1 MRGEES
7 VSELALSLT
16 PFVLC
21 CGGGERRRFFV
32 VSVSVF
38 SSGTAYYTSFE
49 FIYRAALEFG
59 SPFFFC
65 YLAKLLCAKSK
76 KFAEDEVLLKLP
88 CFAAA
93 VSCQFPWMSSMNKTR
108 AENGIFNQWRNSSS
122 PI

>member
-59 SPFFFC
+59 SPFFSAILRSSC
-65 YLAKLLCAKSK
+65 VQSRKS
-76 KFAEDEVLLKLP
+76 LP
-88 CFAAA
+88 KMK
-93 VSCQFPWMSSMNKTR
+93 SC
-108 AENGIFNQWRNSSS
+108 
-122 PI
+122 